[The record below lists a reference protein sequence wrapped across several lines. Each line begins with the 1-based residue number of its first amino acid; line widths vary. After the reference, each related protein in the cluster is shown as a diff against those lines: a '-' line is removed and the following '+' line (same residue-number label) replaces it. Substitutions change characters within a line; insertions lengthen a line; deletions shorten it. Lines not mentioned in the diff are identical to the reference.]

1 MQFEGYSK
9 DDYDMYGSII
19 WKFLTMQLLLI
30 VLLQSEKQSQD
41 LGYQDGFDQLEGKRH
56 GDQRPQGLRILS
68 NQSQLL
74 WGN

>member
-41 LGYQDGFDQLEGKRH
+41 LGYQDGFDQLA
-56 GDQRPQGLRILS
+56 S
-68 NQSQLL
+68 NQLPETMSMCRVVL
-74 WGN
+74 GS

>member
-1 MQFEGYSK
+1 
-9 DDYDMYGSII
+9 
-19 WKFLTMQLLLI
+19 MQLLLI